1 MGKMKRKK
9 LRGRVERVLKPLDP
23 REPEKAQINIQE
35 ADSLY
40 REVRVEN
47 SLTDED
53 GEKVRLKVGAEVD
66 VVLEADSSATIRKP
80 V

>member
-1 MGKMKRKK
+1 MGKTKRKK

-35 ADSLY
+35 ADNLY

-66 VVLEADSSATIRKP
+66 VVLEADSDATIRKP
-80 V
+80 F

>member
-1 MGKMKRKK
+1 MGKKRKK
-9 LRGRVERVLKPLDP
+9 LRGWVEKVLKPLNPSD
-23 REPEKAQINIQE
+23 PEKAQINIHE
-35 ADSLY
+35 ADDLY

-53 GEKVRLKVGAEVD
+53 GEKVQLKVGAEVD
-66 VVLEADSSATIRKP
+66 VVLEADSNATIKKP